1 MNSAGH
7 EGPAGSKNSHECQA
21 RDSSSTVVASPSNPA
36 HLAAM
41 TANLASAAFR
51 LSLRGLAVFPLAEG
65 SKIPIAGSHGHLEAS
80 REVEWLDT
88 PNANIGVATGARSGI
103 WVLDVDPQH
112 GGGEPL
118 NALVEQY
125 GDLPSTVSVQTP
137 NGGTHFWWR
146 WPESGPEIRNSAGR
160 VGPGID
166 VRGEGGYIVAPPSI
180 LSDGR
185 RYRWIRGTTEIV
197 PAPDWLVELTI
208 PPPPPRSEAAPANVD
223 SDRYI
228 AAAINDEL
236 RQLGQAREGARN
248 DQLNKAAFA
257 IARFVRA
264 GAVPEDWARA
274 SLENSAVSI
283 GLSVPESRRTIVSA
297 FAAAQPR
304 KAPS

>member
-1 MNSAGH
+1 
-7 EGPAGSKNSHECQA
+7 
-21 RDSSSTVVASPSNPA
+21 
-36 HLAAM
+36 M
-41 TANLASAAFR
+41 TDLASAAFR

-65 SKIPIAGSHGHLEAS
+65 AKIPMAGSHGHLEGSCEADVT
-80 REVEWLDT
+80 RARWLKRQR
-88 PNANIGVATGARSGI
+88 ANIGVATGAGSGF
-103 WVLDVDPQH
+103 WALDIDPKH
-112 GGGEPL
+112 GG
-118 NALVEQY
+118 EQSLRRLIERY
-125 GDLPSTVSVQTP
+125 GNLPPTVSVQTP
-137 NGGTHFWWR
+137 NGGTHFWWHR
-146 WPESGPEIRNSAGR
+146 AESGPEIRNSAGR

-283 GLSVPESRRTIVSA
+283 GLSAPETRRTISSA
-297 FAAAQPR
+297 FGAAQPR
-304 KAPS
+304 ESAP